1 MLSKVLHLQKY
12 KIKIFPWVS
21 WKKLFFCV
29 ISWAHLWK
37 YFPHCQHFHYC
48 HHISPE
54 CHSFHPLP
62 VHLKLPWDFIVVTS
76 RSWLRL
82 NTGTVSQW
90 CCSFGIRL
98 LIDNEN
104 ISHLYFYKLF
114 ATVLPSIKCFCYSFI
129 ILQSNTTSAMNNGLN
144 QGYHNCSEKFFLS

>member
-12 KIKIFPWVS
+12 KINIFPWVS

-62 VHLKLPWDFIVVTS
+62 VHLKLPWKQKSQLYRGNLKKLVETKHRNRQSVMLQFWNPTS
-76 RSWLRL
+76 DWQRKY
-82 NTGTVSQW
+82 Q
-90 CCSFGIRL
+90 
-98 LIDNEN
+98 
-104 ISHLYFYKLF
+104 
-114 ATVLPSIKCFCYSFI
+114 SFI
-129 ILQSNTTSAMNNGLN
+129 FLQIICHCPAVYKMFLL
-144 QGYHNCSEKFFLS
+144 FFYNSSVKHHFRNEQWVKPGVS